1 VGGEKD
7 GWTDHPSIQL
17 FIKVRNCLQDYK
29 REEKITPC
37 IENITSFFVF
47 LDLCMIIPA
56 RVIFPF
62 SPSHELNT
70 FSSRDPCG

>member
-1 VGGEKD
+1 MGGLI
-7 GWTDHPSIQL
+7 THSA

-37 IENITSFFVF
+37 VENNTFLFVF

-56 RVIFPF
+56 RVTFPF

-70 FSSRDPCG
+70 FPSLLPCKIPSL